1 MHRMKVLISAA
12 GPLDGQVGGGQ
23 VYVQKLATELSR
35 RPGREVVVVA
45 TEAWAGCPPDGNDG
59 NDALTRIRWR
69 QWNDIPVATVSVHPA
84 ASRAGERWSERP
96 RPLLAA
102 LDRIVAEARPD
113 IIHLNGLKPALVSV
127 ALDRAVP
134 HVVTAHHG
142 GVACPAGTLL
152 RPDDTIC
159 DRPMDHAACGK
170 CYCRQ
175 LRGGGGGSGAARSL
189 LAAMPSF
196 VYRPLGRA
204 LDRVPNA
211 TYAGRALMYPWLVSR
226 AVDGKRFALT
236 HAEHWIA
243 PSRAIAAVLARNR
256 TPPQRISV
264 VPHGIE
270 PLPRRPIEGL
280 SRRAVRFGYV
290 GQINR
295 PKGLAVLFAAFAQ
308 LPRGSAELHI
318 VGQPQR
324 GGEREYLQAAMA
336 TCAGS
341 DFVHLRGAVPHNRI
355 GDVLG
360 ELDVLVLPAIYL
372 EVFGLVVL
380 EAFSAGRP
388 VIVSDCGGP
397 AELVR
402 DGLDGLVVPP
412 NNADALARAMRRLV
426 EDPQLILEMAV
437 NIRPVRTLAEHVA
450 DLELIYDQ
458 ILARHDGAPAFQG

>member
-1 MHRMKVLISAA
+1 
-12 GPLDGQVGGGQ
+12 
-23 VYVQKLATELSR
+23 
-35 RPGREVVVVA
+35 
-45 TEAWAGCPPDGNDG
+45 
-59 NDALTRIRWR
+59 
-69 QWNDIPVATVSVHPA
+69 
-84 ASRAGERWSERP
+84 
-96 RPLLAA
+96 
-102 LDRIVAEARPD
+102 
-113 IIHLNGLKPALVSV
+113 
-127 ALDRAVP
+127 
-134 HVVTAHHG
+134 
-142 GVACPAGTLL
+142 LL

-159 DRPMDHAACGK
+159 DRPMDHAACAS

-175 LRGGGGGSGAARSL
+175 LRGGGGGGGSAARSL
-189 LAAMPSF
+189 LAAMPSC

-204 LDRVPNA
+204 LNLLPNA
-211 TYAGRALMYPWLVSR
+211 TYAGRVLMYPWLVSR

-243 PSRAIAAVLARNR
+243 PSRAIAAVLSRNG

-280 SRRAVRFGYV
+280 GRRAVRFGYV

-295 PKGLAVLFAAFAQ
+295 PKGLAVLFRAFAQ
-308 LPRGSAELHI
+308 LPGGSAELHI

-336 TCAGS
+336 PCAGS
-341 DFVHLRGAVPHNRI
+341 DFVHLRGAVPHERI
-355 GDVLG
+355 ADVLA
-360 ELDVLVLPAIYL
+360 ELDVLVLPPILL

-402 DGLDGLVVPP
+402 DGVDGLVVPA
-412 NNADALARAMRRLV
+412 NDAEALARAMRRLV
-426 EDPQLILEMAV
+426 DDPQLILRMAGS
-437 NIRPVRTLAEHVA
+437 IRPVRTLVEHIA